1 MVNRLIIYTCMD
13 VVSVLFF
20 GGVCFSSR
28 KTSDTLKTY
37 GTGAHDVMHW
47 SDARVIAYIR
57 TCARVLLMQSWSC
70 YEIMLSTMRIEKCFN
85 IIINI

>member
-1 MVNRLIIYTCMD
+1 MD

-47 SDARVIAYIR
+47 SDARVIAYNKNVRACSIN
-57 TCARVLLMQSWSC
+57 TAMV
-70 YEIMLSTMRIEKCFN
+70 ML
-85 IIINI
+85 